1 MSFLSSSSP
10 SRRKLKGRE
19 RRGISKAERGMRVT
33 VSFWGDE
40 NGLDLGNSDGCRTS

>member
-1 MSFLSSSSP
+1 MKYLGGYQG
-10 SRRKLKGRE
+10 LGVA
-19 RRGISKAERGMRVT
+19 GGMRVT